1 MSEKKIKVV
10 LIGESGVGKT
20 NLIRVAIGESFESHT
35 ESTLSSSFFESEIIY
50 KNKKYNY
57 SLWDTAGQEVYR
69 SLNKIFIMDSKIV
82 IVVFAI
88 NNKKSYEQVD
98 FWINYAKEILTE
110 GNYIM
115 ALVGNKSDLYEAQQI
130 SDEEMIKK
138 AEDNKIK
145 FKLTSARE
153 DPVGFTEF
161 LEALLKDFI
170 NNIGFKKSENEKNIT
185 LEDKKDEEM
194 NDNDGKDGKKKNKK
208 KKCC

>member
-194 NDNDGKDGKKKNKK
+194 NENDGKDEKKKK

>member
-115 ALVGNKSDLYEAQQI
+115 ALVGNKSDLYEEQQI

-194 NDNDGKDGKKKNKK
+194 NENDGKDGKMKNKK

>member
-194 NDNDGKDGKKKNKK
+194 NENDGKDGKKKNKK

>member
-50 KNKKYNY
+50 KNKKYKY

-115 ALVGNKSDLYEAQQI
+115 ALVGNKSDLYEEQQI

-153 DPVGFTEF
+153 DPVGFTGF
-161 LEALLKDFI
+161 LEELLKDFI

-194 NDNDGKDGKKKNKK
+194 NENGDNDEKKKNKK

>member
-115 ALVGNKSDLYEAQQI
+115 ALVGNKSDLYEEQQI

-170 NNIGFKKSENEKNIT
+170 KNIGFKKSENEKNIT

-194 NDNDGKDGKKKNKK
+194 NENDGKDEKKKK

>member
-153 DPVGFTEF
+153 DPVGFTGF
-161 LEALLKDFI
+161 LEELLKDFI

-194 NDNDGKDGKKKNKK
+194 NENDGKDEKKKK

>member
-115 ALVGNKSDLYEAQQI
+115 ALVGNKSDLYELQQI

-170 NNIGFKKSENEKNIT
+170 KNIGFKKSENEKNIT

-194 NDNDGKDGKKKNKK
+194 DENDGKDEKKKKKK

>member
-194 NDNDGKDGKKKNKK
+194 NENDGKDEKKKNKK

>member
-194 NDNDGKDGKKKNKK
+194 DENDGKDEKKKK

>member
-194 NDNDGKDGKKKNKK
+194 NENDGKDEKKK

>member
-1 MSEKKIKVV
+1 
-10 LIGESGVGKT
+10 
-20 NLIRVAIGESFESHT
+20 
-35 ESTLSSSFFESEIIY
+35 
-50 KNKKYNY
+50 
-57 SLWDTAGQEVYR
+57 
-69 SLNKIFIMDSKIV
+69 MDSKIV

-98 FWINYAKEILTE
+98 FWINYTKEILTE

-194 NDNDGKDGKKKNKK
+194 NENDGKDGKKKNKK

>member
-1 MSEKKIKVV
+1 
-10 LIGESGVGKT
+10 
-20 NLIRVAIGESFESHT
+20 
-35 ESTLSSSFFESEIIY
+35 
-50 KNKKYNY
+50 
-57 SLWDTAGQEVYR
+57 
-69 SLNKIFIMDSKIV
+69 MDSKIV

-115 ALVGNKSDLYEAQQI
+115 ALVGNKSDLYEEQKI

-194 NDNDGKDGKKKNKK
+194 NENDGKDEKK
-208 KKCC
+208 KKKK

>member
-98 FWINYAKEILTE
+98 FWINYTKEILTE

-115 ALVGNKSDLYEAQQI
+115 ALVGNKSDLYEEQQI

-194 NDNDGKDGKKKNKK
+194 NENDGKDGKKKNKK